1 MREERASALS
11 YAALSLGLRPMTRM
25 QLLRKLA
32 EKGYGEEEAREAADR
47 MEELGALDD
56 LEYALQFVRDKS
68 AAGFGSL
75 RIRQELR
82 QRGVAAD
89 RIEEALE
96 TMDESGESGAAIE
109 RFIESRLKGRV
120 PDRAEAKKIA
130 DALARKGFKW
140 DDISPILQKY
150 LEED

>member
-11 YAALSLGLRPMTRM
+11 YAAMSLGMRPMTRK
-25 QLLRKLA
+25 QLLHKLA
-32 EKGYGEEEAREAADR
+32 EKGFGEEESLVAADR

-56 LEYALQFVRDKS
+56 LEYALQYVRDKT

-75 RIRQELR
+75 RIRQDLR
-82 QRGVAAD
+82 QRGVPIEQ
-89 RIEEALE
+89 IEEALE
-96 TMDESGESGAAIE
+96 TAEGSGAAIE
-109 RFIESRLKGRV
+109 RFVESRLKGRV

-140 DDISPILQKY
+140 DDISPILHKY